1 VRLRQVMSV
10 LETLYSGETILVIFP
25 DGTGPALLSALIA
38 GIPLNRVHELE
49 YAPGELRMD
58 ITQISTL
65 NILKEK
71 ETNQKASYE
80 EALAAGRKEL
90 ERLRSTK
97 EEIVSLKDQKIEA
110 ERIEID
116 NNYNKMEAERLER
129 EDQVRE
135 NRLER
140 QRQTAEAAGKNGD
153 DGVITPLAAVGAA
166 TVVGTA
172 GIFAASGNDLKEMA
186 ASSAGTD
193 PLSDSTTGKESADGI
208 VDLETDNLLRDEFQS
223 KPTATLSPPAPPV
236 DPYEAAEKAMEEY
249 LDRDD
254 GAGDWLTVM
263 ADLYN
268 EDDAST
274 SSDDKATEKDSSEK
288 PFQ

>member
-1 VRLRQVMSV
+1 
-10 LETLYSGETILVIFP
+10 
-25 DGTGPALLSALIA
+25 
-38 GIPLNRVHELE
+38 
-49 YAPGELRMD
+49 
-58 ITQISTL
+58 
-65 NILKEK
+65 
-71 ETNQKASYE
+71 
-80 EALAAGRKEL
+80 
-90 ERLRSTK
+90 
-97 EEIVSLKDQKIEA
+97 
-110 ERIEID
+110 
-116 NNYNKMEAERLER
+116 
-129 EDQVRE
+129 
-135 NRLER
+135 
-140 QRQTAEAAGKNGD
+140 
-153 DGVITPLAAVGAA
+153 
-166 TVVGTA
+166 
-172 GIFAASGNDLKEMA
+172 MA